1 MARKAEKFF
10 IGCEPKLKERL
21 RILFADLRENPVPA
35 KMYDLRKV
43 EGEQDT
49 YRIRLSS
56 HRAIYTVY
64 WDEKTIRVTRIERRK
79 GNTYDF

>member
-1 MARKAEKFF
+1 
-10 IGCEPKLKERL
+10 
-21 RILFADLRENPVPA
+21 
-35 KMYDLRKV
+35 MYDLRKV